1 MSDWK
6 PVQYRAG
13 ELVALIVILTVIMR
27 LIEWA
32 DLSPRSALYVGILV
46 PFMHEAVGRAFVRLW
61 KRAEDRRAK
70 EVAR

>member
-13 ELVALIVILTVIMR
+13 EFVALIVILTVIMR

-46 PFMHEAVGRAFVRLW
+46 PFVYEVVGLAFGALQERD
-61 KRAEDRRAK
+61 EDRRAK
-70 EVAR
+70 EDQR